1 MKSNL
6 YKLKDIL
13 DQDIATKNLIP
24 TNISNKNNKF
34 LIIIIIKNIQFLL
47 KKNNQVILMINK
59 FNQI

>member
-59 FNQI
+59 LNQI

>member
-59 FNQI
+59 YNQI

>member
-6 YKLKDIL
+6 YKLRDIL

>member
-34 LIIIIIKNIQFLL
+34 LKIIIIKNIQFLL

-59 FNQI
+59 LNQI